1 MDTASSPGDSA
12 APEPAPRALTDR
24 ERELLAFE
32 RQWWRYAGAKEQAVR
47 EAFDISATRYYQ
59 LLSELIDLPAA
70 LAHDPML
77 VKRLRR
83 LRETRRRDRAA
94 RKMGLRP

>member
-1 MDTASSPGDSA
+1 MDTAPSSGDSA

-32 RQWWRYAGAKEQAVR
+32 RQWWRYAGAKEQAIR
-47 EAFDISATRYYQ
+47 EVFDISATRYYQ

-77 VKRLRR
+77 VKRLLR
-83 LRETRRRDRAA
+83 LRETRRRDRSA
-94 RKMGLRP
+94 RKMGLRR